1 MSKIW
6 RTGSLDSRAASIEE
20 RTEPSPQFREQAQ
33 ESGGLAGLSS
43 SGQHDHRARLR
54 GVQAGFNS
62 ASNPH
67 IHNIRY
73 NRISCTKHCA
83 ISAKIPYQHE
93 IGFRKFVLNINKRL
107 AVM

>member
-6 RTGSLDSRAASIEE
+6 RTGSLDPRAASIEE

-33 ESGGLAGLSS
+33 ENGGLAGLSS

-54 GVQAGFNS
+54 GALQAGFNS

-67 IHNIRY
+67 IQIY
-73 NRISCTKHCA
+73 DIIAYVALS
-83 ISAKIPYQHE
+83 IVQSQ
-93 IGFRKFVLNINKRL
+93 RKFLTSMRL
-107 AVM
+107 DSENS

>member
-33 ESGGLAGLSS
+33 ESGGLAGLSG

-54 GVQAGFNS
+54 GALDCRQGYSTTDVKGGCGTSYF
-62 ASNPH
+62 
-67 IHNIRY
+67 
-73 NRISCTKHCA
+73 
-83 ISAKIPYQHE
+83 
-93 IGFRKFVLNINKRL
+93 
-107 AVM
+107 